1 MITTGP
7 IIPNRLLHRVA
18 LLIAHRL
25 GSNRSRDTC
34 SPAPGRDDPSPSDV
48 RADGKAHSASSSDSC
63 TQPSQE

>member
-7 IIPNRLLHRVA
+7 IIPNRLLRRVA

-25 GSNRSRDTC
+25 GSDRSRDSC
-34 SPAPGRDDPSPSDV
+34 PAAPGRDRSSSDV
-48 RADGKAHSASSSDSC
+48 RADGEAHSASSSDSC